1 MPGHGQSIFLLN
13 QLNLKKE
20 LSCEVYADVRIS
32 NQLITEFYGDDE
44 ECLALF
50 FFISLY
56 LLLNLTGVHLLITR

>member
-44 ECLALF
+44 ACLTLL

>member
-32 NQLITEFYGDDE
+32 NQLITEFYGDGE
-44 ECLALF
+44 ACLALF
-50 FFISLY
+50 FYISLY

>member
-44 ECLALF
+44 SCLALF